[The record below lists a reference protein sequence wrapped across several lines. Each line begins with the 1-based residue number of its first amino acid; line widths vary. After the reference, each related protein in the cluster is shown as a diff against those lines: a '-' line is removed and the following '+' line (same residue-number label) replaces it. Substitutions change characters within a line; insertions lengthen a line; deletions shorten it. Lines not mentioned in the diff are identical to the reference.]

1 MAFDFDKAQ
10 LLRRVSRVI
19 VPVQN
24 FATAWGKPIAVWG
37 AGAGFL
43 ALYFVDWKMIFAH
56 IPGYKR
62 KFDEDTVR

>member
-1 MAFDFDKAQ
+1 MAFDVDKAQ
-10 LLRRVSRVI
+10 LLRSVSRVI

-24 FATAWGKPIAVWG
+24 FAAAWGKPIAVWS
-37 AGAGFL
+37 AGAGVL
-43 ALYFVDWKMIFAH
+43 ALYFVDWKVIFAR